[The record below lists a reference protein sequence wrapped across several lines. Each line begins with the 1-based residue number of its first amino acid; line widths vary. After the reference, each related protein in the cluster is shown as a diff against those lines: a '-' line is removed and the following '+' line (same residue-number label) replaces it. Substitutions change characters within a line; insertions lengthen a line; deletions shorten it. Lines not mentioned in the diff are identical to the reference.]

1 MLSWQYK
8 ELQVMMM
15 LMMTI
20 MMMMTMQASK
30 LCLSRDGRLGML
42 SSRRHLV
49 LLDLE
54 EPEEILRK
62 VMIMMMMIRM
72 RMRKDDNDNYDKV
85 GRSSRWEV
93 AGAQWNPHSQLW
105 SHVSVCSN
113 DKVEV
118 WVWGTAGECS
128 LEASVRASTRQRQL
142 QYQHDDDDEDD

>member
-1 MLSWQYK
+1 M
-8 ELQVMMM
+8 MMMMMMTMM
-15 LMMTI
+15 LMT
-20 MMMMTMQASK
+20 TMQASK

-62 VMIMMMMIRM
+62 V
-72 RMRKDDNDNYDKV
+72 

-118 WVWGTAGECS
+118 WK
-128 LEASVRASTRQRQL
+128 LN
-142 QYQHDDDDEDD
+142 YF